1 MKLAIYETTKQ
12 QGKKKPKR
20 TSHII
25 SRGVNAAVIQMFLYE
40 GFQGY

>member
-1 MKLAIYETTKQ
+1 MRPQNNRERKKQ
-12 QGKKKPKR
+12 

-25 SRGVNAAVIQMFLYE
+25 SRGVNAVVIHMFLYE